1 MYALWRSRTVFIIIC
16 TSIFWLFINFVMLRY
31 QGVHKNG
38 KDANDEVS
46 REIGRA
52 GLKATKGVDNHR
64 VSSATLR
71 EFAITENMKR
81 LPKYNVNEDFRKLP
95 AYTTTMA
102 NTHHNTTLAKKTHKV
117 LKLDATTMPRNQRAP
132 GAGGLPVLEQRLR
145 GHEKEVEAGWERSK
159 FNEFVSDLV
168 SLERSLPDTRPV
180 RCHKA
185 KILDNLPTTSVV
197 ICFCEEA
204 MSTLLRSVHSVINRS
219 PPHLL
224 KEIILVDDASTAEH
238 LKEDLDTYISR
249 FPQVKLLRLPER
261 EGLIRARLRG
271 AEIATGEVL
280 TFLDSHIECN
290 VGWLEPL
297 LDRIGLNRTTVP
309 CPSIDR
315 INDNTFGYE
324 PANENMR
331 GGFNWGMKFDWVSLP
346 PEEDN
351 RRHQDIWSQN
361 EIIKSPTMAGG
372 LFSIDRRFFWELGG
386 YDPGFQIWGAEN
398 LEISFKIWMCGG
410 SLEILPCS
418 RVGHVFRRANP
429 YNFGDAPSRL
439 TVFYRNCIRL
449 AEVWL
454 DEYKDIFYSL
464 NPHVENEIANAGDVS
479 DRKRMRKQLGC
490 KSFKWYIDHVFP
502 EITIPDLRAKARG
515 EVKNRAMALCLD
527 AMYGEKVGAYFCHG
541 EGGQQSFTL
550 RMDDKIMLR
559 WFYSVCLAAG
569 LPVKNHKGALLL
581 TKKPCTAPDVI
592 AWNHTKGGPF
602 VDQKTGKCLGVVNL
616 TPEEHLVALRPCNQQ
631 RVQDWTF
638 QNYLID
644 I

>member
-1 MYALWRSRTVFIIIC
+1 MYALWRSRTVFIILC
-16 TSIFWLFINFVMLRY
+16 TSLFWLFVNFVLLRY
-31 QGVHKNG
+31 QGGHKNRN
-38 KDANDEVS
+38 AESS
-46 REIGRA
+46 REILH
-52 GLKATKGVDNHR
+52 GLTTTKGVVDHR

-71 EFAITENMKR
+71 KFAFTEDT
-81 LPKYNVNEDFRKLP
+81 KYNEDLRKVP
-95 AYTTTMA
+95 TYTTMA
-102 NTHHNTTLAKKTHKV
+102 NTPAHQNATTHKV

-132 GAGGLPVLEQRLR
+132 GSGGLPVSERRTR
-145 GHEKEVEAGWERSK
+145 GHEKEIEAGWERSK

-185 KILDNLPTTSVV
+185 QVLDNLPTTSVI

-224 KEIILVDDASTAEH
+224 KEIILVDDASTAAY
-238 LKEDLDTYISR
+238 LKEDLDTYMSK
-249 FPQVKLLRLPER
+249 FPQVKIVHLPER

-271 AEIATGEVL
+271 AEIATGDVL

-297 LDRIGLNRTTVP
+297 LDRIGRNRTTVP

-324 PANENMR
+324 AANENMR

-346 PEEDN
+346 PGEDD
-351 RRHQDIWSQN
+351 RRYQDIWSQN

-429 YNFGDAPSRL
+429 YKFGEAASRL

-449 AEVWL
+449 VEVWL
-454 DEYKDIFYSL
+454 DEYKDIFYAL

-479 DRKRMRKQLGC
+479 DRKRMREQLGC
-490 KSFKWYIDHVFP
+490 KSFQWYIDHVYP

-515 EVKNRAMALCLD
+515 EVKNRAMSLCLD

-541 EGGQQSFTL
+541 EGGQQ
-550 RMDDKIMLR
+550 
-559 WFYSVCLAAG
+559 
-569 LPVKNHKGALLL
+569 
-581 TKKPCTAPDVI
+581 
-592 AWNHTKGGPF
+592 
-602 VDQKTGKCLGVVNL
+602 
-616 TPEEHLVALRPCNQQ
+616 VA
-631 RVQDWTF
+631 T
-638 QNYLID
+638 
-644 I
+644 